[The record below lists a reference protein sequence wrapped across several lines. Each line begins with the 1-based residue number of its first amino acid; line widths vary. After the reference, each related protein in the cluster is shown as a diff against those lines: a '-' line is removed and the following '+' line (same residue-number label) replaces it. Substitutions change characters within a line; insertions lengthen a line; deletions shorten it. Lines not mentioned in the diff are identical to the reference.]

1 MMISMIMAMALSM
14 APAKD
19 PVDNARRT
27 FNNCLI
33 EIHNKSVGDKMSAS
47 AFRDAVN
54 AGCTAEKASYHDLIV
69 KAELGYKSKPADA
82 EQFAKEEVQSV
93 IDYVNSNFSENIE
106 TGARMT
112 PEK

>member
-1 MMISMIMAMALSM
+1 MMMSMMMAMALSM

-33 EIHNKSVGDKMSAS
+33 ELHNKAVGDKMSSS
-47 AFRDAVN
+47 AFNDAVN
-54 AGCTAEKASYHDLIV
+54 AACTVEKTAYHDLIV
-69 KAELGYKSKPADA
+69 RAELGYKSKPADA
-82 EQFAKEEVQSV
+82 EQFAKEEVQAV
-93 IDYVNSNFSENIE
+93 IDYVTSNFSEN
-106 TGARMT
+106 TASGAKMS

>member
-1 MMISMIMAMALSM
+1 MMMSMIMAMALSM

-19 PVDNARRT
+19 PVDNARRS

-33 EIHNKSVGDKMSAS
+33 ELHNKAVGDKMSAS
-47 AFRDAVN
+47 AFNDAVN
-54 AGCTAEKASYHDLIV
+54 AACPAEKTAYHDLIV

-93 IDYVNSNFSENIE
+93 IDYVTSNFSENAA
-106 TGARMT
+106 TGAKMS